1 MDKRYI
7 ERKRVYSGHVSD
19 VFRARDVSSGQL
31 VCLKVVDG
39 DISIKPHSIKREIA
53 ILKELKGGSNILQF
67 LDWYELFDD
76 VVMVSRWYEYTL
88 VSLLQNAKYSR
99 KVTRFDFAN
108 PLDNKVNIVSKVDD
122 LSAKGFL
129 QAMASGLSYIHK
141 HGIIH
146 RDIKPSNILFA
157 DDDITK
163 PVIGD
168 FGISYNGP
176 YSDES
181 DDCKFL
187 DVCTGIYKAPE
198 LCLGK
203 CDYGNEIDIWSLAV
217 VLTIVYSSDFTSI
230 LVKRKGNNEEEEE
243 EEENVVSDL
252 WLLSTIFNNF
262 GTPFVNEGQYEDESL
277 YWPELQSDKYHFVDF
292 QFVHQN
298 RKPDTELLP
307 KCRDPVATSVFNEM
321 TRYRQR
327 ITAQEICDKLAIE
340 ENR

>member
-1 MDKRYI
+1 MYCTYELLCTLPHFSPPNNNTTASAAPVICYNVWNFHLGVVWLNIAARVQQVFHIPVSYTHLDVYKR
-7 ERKRVYSGHVSD
+7 
-19 VFRARDVSSGQL
+19 Q
-31 VCLKVVDG
+31 
-39 DISIKPHSIKREIA
+39 
-53 ILKELKGGSNILQF
+53 ILQF

-187 DVCTGIYKAPE
+187 DVCTGIYKA
-198 LCLGK
+198 CLL
-203 CDYGNEIDIWSLAV
+203 Y
-217 VLTIVYSSDFTSI
+217 TSRC
-230 LVKRKGNNEEEEE
+230 V
-243 EEENVVSDL
+243 
-252 WLLSTIFNNF
+252 
-262 GTPFVNEGQYEDESL
+262 
-277 YWPELQSDKYHFVDF
+277 
-292 QFVHQN
+292 
-298 RKPDTELLP
+298 
-307 KCRDPVATSVFNEM
+307 
-321 TRYRQR
+321 
-327 ITAQEICDKLAIE
+327 
-340 ENR
+340 